1 MRRSVE
7 EQVACGVPHEQI
19 AMSFS
24 ISRETLYKYFQDNL
38 EHGKARKR
46 RELYAWIFKSA
57 QKGNIG
63 AQRKLV
69 ELVEAGLVAQDMLD
83 RADDRK
89 RAEDVE
95 PKEPKLGKK
104 DQALKDAK
112 EPDLSTTLGEL
123 MAMRQRGGTAV
134 N

>member
-7 EQVACGVPHEQI
+7 EQVACGVPHDQI
-19 AMSFS
+19 AWSFS
-24 ISRETLYKYFQDNL
+24 ITKDTLYKYFWDNL

-46 RELYAWIFKSA
+46 RELYEWIFKSA
-57 QKGNIG
+57 KKGNIG

-83 RADDRK
+83 RAQERK
-89 RAEDVE
+89 PADAE

-104 DQALKDAK
+104 EQALKEAK
-112 EPDLSTTLGEL
+112 EPDLSTPLGEL
-123 MAMRQRGGTAV
+123 MAMRQRGTAI